1 MTRVPSGLTPSQSPA
16 GQEACGEEGPPL
28 PSALAGIQGWGQGAG
43 QGISGIMA
51 GWGGPGSGLNRVLP
65 SPPGCGLERGSF
77 PCSHPQG
84 RWWSLSQWERGL
96 GFAPLTPLWSCRPL
110 PGTQDSPGASYH
122 PLHKSTSQWGPGQDG
137 QESRPVLLQVGN
149 QVRAE
154 RQAGLKRVPDSGPTC
169 RSPCLFLPRDPTPP
183 SPSVPLPPPELQ
195 CEA

>member
-1 MTRVPSGLTPSQSPA
+1 MTRVPSGLTPAQSPA

-96 GFAPLTPLWSCRPL
+96 GSAPLTPLWSCRPL
-110 PGTQDSPGASYH
+110 PGTQDSPGAS
-122 PLHKSTSQWGPGQDG
+122 STTPCTRALPSGAQDRMGRRAGPSFCRWGTRSERNG
-137 QESRPVLLQVGN
+137 
-149 QVRAE
+149 
-154 RQAGLKRVPDSGPTC
+154 RQA
-169 RSPCLFLPRDPTPP
+169 
-183 SPSVPLPPPELQ
+183 
-195 CEA
+195 